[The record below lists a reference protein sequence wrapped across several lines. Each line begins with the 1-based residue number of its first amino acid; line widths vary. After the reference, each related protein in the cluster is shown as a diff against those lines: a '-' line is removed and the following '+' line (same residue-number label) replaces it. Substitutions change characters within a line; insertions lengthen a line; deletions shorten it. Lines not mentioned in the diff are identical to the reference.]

1 MPCMISSAR
10 TLTPWASE
18 SSGRLFSFLKLT
30 HCRGPVWVYVLERRR
45 AVQVWNTLM
54 GNRDPEIARVETPHS
69 LRALYG
75 ISLQQN
81 ALMGS
86 PDIHTAEL
94 QICALFASSPP
105 FRSMDLPSESD
116 GDRHNSIQSLSSSVL
131 GSPNV
136 GESQGTY
143 LSSSAVGA
151 STGSAKSPLKTRAE
165 PDISPRMTRT
175 AALRITG
182 AVSDKSPSKPR
193 SPISKERHAQTFAN
207 VPGHKRD
214 EIIPVPSTAPPLIVP
229 RMSKAASLRIAN
241 DVITTSRG
249 GPIIYPLKKQ
259 SITSDSAA
267 STGSADK
274 AATTFEGIPGHKRH
288 ETFSVASV
296 RSPAVPP
303 KLNRSAALRQ
313 MRGESRLLHP
323 TTCMSLF
330 NFLN

>member
-1 MPCMISSAR
+1 MRCMIFSVR

-18 SSGRLFSFLKLT
+18 SSGCLVSFLKLT
-30 HCRGPVWVYVLERRR
+30 HFRGPVWVYVLERRR

-54 GNRDPEIARVETPHS
+54 GNRDPEIACIETPHS

-75 ISLQQN
+75 ISLRQN

-116 GDRHNSIQSLSSSVL
+116 GDRHNSLQSLSSSV
-131 GSPNV
+131 
-136 GESQGTY
+136 QGTY
-143 LSSSAVGA
+143 PSNSALGA
-151 STGSAKSPLKTRAE
+151 STSSAKSPLRMRTE
-165 PDISPRMTRT
+165 PDIAPRMTRT

-182 AVSDKSPSKPR
+182 VVSDKSPSKPR

-214 EIIPVPSTAPPLIVP
+214 EIIPVPSIAPPLILP
-229 RMSKAASLRIAN
+229 RMSKAASLRISK
-241 DVITTSRG
+241 DVLTTRRG
-249 GPIIYPLKKQ
+249 GPIIYPIKKR
-259 SITSDSAA
+259 SITNDSAT

-274 AATTFEGIPGHKRH
+274 AGTTFEGIPGHKRH

-296 RSPAVPP
+296 RSPTVPP

-313 MRGESRLLHP
+313 MRGGK
-323 TTCMSLF
+323 
-330 NFLN
+330 